1 METIELTVVHSE
13 HHKLPVLRTG
23 CGIDPNAAEAAVKV
37 DYSKISARW
46 GCYTE
51 ADSQ

>member
-1 METIELTVVHSE
+1 METIELVVMNSE

-23 CGIDPNAAEAAVKV
+23 YRIDPNAAEAAVKA
-37 DYSKISARW
+37 DYGKISARRR
-46 GCYTE
+46 CYTE